1 MGKKVSIVKHKS
13 FDSISQHHGQKKLI
27 KLRAEVNRL
36 YFEEGLSKNAIAR
49 TKRLNKRFV
58 IRWTQSPRQNFQE
71 DHRGWPMGQR
81 RKWTKHTEKRIAQLH
96 SSLKADPK
104 AFYLGAT
111 VIEQQWRR
119 QYPNEKIPPLR
130 TIGQILKD
138 LGLSQPQRKARNNGA
153 SRYLCYPEHTVYHK
167 IGQRVMEADFV
178 GQKFLA
184 GRTEPLHFIGFS
196 FKELPKLRYF
206 QRIESKGAKSLIAGC
221 KYVFKRFEK
230 PDCIKLDNAADSIGS
245 RSGKRNISK
254 VMAFLLGREVYPIF
268 AVPRR
273 PFSQASIEGNN
284 SVFARRFW
292 NQRTFE
298 SVEDVERQLGWFN
311 EDSLEYTGYEPPK
324 TSNQEKR
331 RFVPKVYF
339 LRQVRDSSNGRTGW
353 IEVLNETVTV
363 PPSYISY
370 FVIAQWHLL
379 KETLTIYIE
388 KEKRL
393 ETIISVPFEIN
404 SRSRKKFQKGG
415 ALSFCI

>member
-1 MGKKVSIVKHKS
+1 MSKKVSIVKPKS

-36 YFEEGLSKNAIAR
+36 YFEEGLSKNAIVR
-49 TKRLNKRFV
+49 IKRLSKRFV
-58 IRWTQSPRQNFQE
+58 IRWTQTPNQDFTE
-71 DHRGWPMGQR
+71 DNRGWPMGQR
-81 RKWTKHTEKRIAQLH
+81 RKWTKQTEARIAGLYV
-96 SSLKADPK
+96 SLKADPK
-104 AFYLGAT
+104 AFYFGAT
-111 VIEQQWRR
+111 ALDQQWRR
-119 QYPNEKIPPLR
+119 RYPNERIPPLR
-130 TIGQILKD
+130 TIGHILKD
-138 LGLSQPQRKARNNGA
+138 LGLSQCRKRERNAGA
-153 SRYLCYPEHTVYHK
+153 SAYLCYPEHTVYNK
-167 IGQRVMEADFV
+167 LGKRVMEADIV

-184 GRTEPLHFIGFS
+184 GQTEPLHFAGFS
-196 FKELPKLRYF
+196 FKIAPKLRYF
-206 QRIESKGAKSLIAGC
+206 QRIESKGADSLINGC

-245 RSGKRNISK
+245 RSGKRNISR
-254 VMAFLLGREVYPIF
+254 VMAFLLGQEVYPIF

-298 SVEDVERQLGWFN
+298 SVKDVDCQLGWFN
-311 EDSLEYTGYEPPK
+311 QASLEYTGYEPLMNG
-324 TSNQEKR
+324 SQENR

-339 LRQVRDSSNGRTGW
+339 LRQVRDSGNGRHGW
-353 IEVLNETVTV
+353 IEVLNEIVTL

-370 FVIAQWHLL
+370 FVIARWHLL
-379 KETLTIYIE
+379 KETLTVYIE

-404 SRSRKKFQKGG
+404 SRSRKKLQKGG